1 MITYRTGDLLTAG
14 TQALVNTV
22 NTVGVMGK
30 GIALQ
35 FAERYKENLRVYQA
49 ACKSGTLTPG
59 TMLVVR
65 DHDLRGERIIVNFPT
80 KKDYK
85 HKSKYEYIETG
96 LVALVQVIQEHG
108 IRSIAIPPLGCG
120 NGGLDWE
127 VVKPMIERHLAAVD
141 AEVVVYE
148 PSPRVRSMLREEP
161 SRDAKLTPARTV
173 LLSALFQYER
183 TGGFSNLFVAN
194 KLAYFLQRM
203 GESSLRMKFEA
214 ARYGPY
220 TDAVGHMLYNVNGAF
235 LSGLEQKAARPFDDI
250 QLNYQRKL
258 DIDKDLKPE
267 QHTRL
272 KRLQA
277 LVEGFHAT
285 ADLELLSSVAF
296 ILEKKPGASAQEVVE
311 AMANWSKRKEDLA
324 DPEKVVAAMHHLQY
338 NEPSGALF

>member
-1 MITYRTGDLLTAG
+1 MIEYTTGNLLEADTE
-14 TQALVNTV
+14 ALVNTV

-35 FAERYKENLRVYQA
+35 FAKRYKENLRVYQA
-49 ACKSGTLTPG
+49 ACKSGTLVPG

-65 DHDLRGERIIVNFPT
+65 DHDLHGERIILNFPT
-80 KKDYK
+80 KKDFK

-96 LVALVQVIQEHG
+96 LAALVQVIQEHG

-127 VVKPMIERHLAAVD
+127 VVKPMIERHLSTVD
-141 AEVVVYE
+141 TEVVVYE
-148 PSPRVRSMLREEP
+148 PSARVRSILREAP
-161 SRDAKLTPARTV
+161 IRDARLTPARTV

-203 GESSLRMKFEA
+203 GDTSLRLNFEA

-250 QLNYQRKL
+250 QLNYQRKP

-267 QHTRL
+267 QRMRL
-272 KRLQA
+272 ERLQA
-277 LVEGFHAT
+277 LIEGFHAT

-296 ILEKKPGASAQEVVE
+296 ILERKPGASAQEVVE

-324 DPEKVVAAMHHLQY
+324 DPAKVAAAMQHLQDH
-338 NEPSGALF
+338 ETAGALF

>member
-1 MITYRTGDLLTAG
+1 MITYRTGDMLAAG

-49 ACKSGTLTPG
+49 ACKAGTLVPG

-65 DHDLRGERIIVNFPT
+65 DHDLHGERIIVNFPT

-96 LVALVQVIQEHG
+96 LAALVASIKEHN
-108 IRSIAIPPLGCG
+108 IHSIAVPPLGCG

-127 VVKPMIERHLAAVD
+127 VVRPMIERHLRALD
-141 AEVVVYE
+141 TEVVVYE
-148 PSPRVRSMLREEP
+148 PSAHVRESLREAPVRE
-161 SRDAKLTPARTV
+161 AKLTPARS
-173 LLSALFQYER
+173 LLLAALFQYER

-203 GESSLRMKFEA
+203 GDTSLRLTFEA

-220 TDAVGHMLYNVNGAF
+220 TATVGHMLYNVNGAF
-235 LSGLEQKAARPFDDI
+235 ITGLEQKAAKPFDDI
-250 QLNYQRKL
+250 RLNYERKSE
-258 DIDKDLKPE
+258 IEKDLKPE
-267 QHTRL
+267 QRARL
-272 KRLQA
+272 ERLQK
-277 LVEGFHAT
+277 LIDGFHAT
-285 ADLELLSSVAF
+285 SDLELLSSVAF
-296 ILEKKPGASAQEVVE
+296 ILEGAPRAEVQDVVD
-311 AMANWSKRKEDLA
+311 AMGQWSVRKEKLA
-324 DPEKVVAAMHHLQY
+324 EHTKVAEAIAHLRSTEQAG
-338 NEPSGALF
+338 SLF

>member
-1 MITYRTGDLLTAG
+1 MITYRTGDMLASG

-49 ACKSGTLTPG
+49 ACKSGTLVPG

-65 DHDLRGERIIVNFPT
+65 DHDLQGERIIVNFPT

-85 HKSKYEYIETG
+85 HKSKYEYIESG
-96 LVALVQVIQEHG
+96 LAALVASIKEHD
-108 IRSIAIPPLGCG
+108 IRSIAVPPLGCG
-120 NGGLDWE
+120 NGGLDWD
-127 VVKPMIERHLAAVD
+127 VVKPMIERYLGALQ
-141 AEVVVYE
+141 AEVVVYQ
-148 PSPRVRSMLREEP
+148 PSAHVRETLREEP
-161 SRDAKLTPARTV
+161 TRDAKLTPARTV

-203 GESSLRMKFEA
+203 GDTALRLKFEA

-220 TDAVGHMLYNVNGAF
+220 TDAVGHMLYNLNGAF
-235 LSGLEQKAARPFDDI
+235 LTGLEQKSARPFDDI
-250 QLNYQRKL
+250 QLNYQRKA

-267 QHTRL
+267 QRMRLDRL
-272 KRLQA
+272 KA
-277 LVEGFHAT
+277 LIEGFHAT

-296 ILEKKPGASAQEVVE
+296 ILEMQPGASAEQVVE
-311 AMANWSKRKEDLA
+311 AMAQWSKRKEDLA
-324 DPEKVVAAMHHLQY
+324 EPAKVVAAMQHLK
-338 NEPSGALF
+338 EHESSGALF

>member
-1 MITYRTGDLLTAG
+1 MNTYRTGDMLAAG

-49 ACKSGTLTPG
+49 ACKSGALVPG

-65 DHDLRGERIIVNFPT
+65 DQDIHGERIIVNFPT

-96 LVALVQVIQEHG
+96 LVALVAAIKEHG
-108 IRSIAIPPLGCG
+108 IRSIAVPPLGCG

-127 VVKPMIERHLAAVD
+127 IVKPMIERHLGALYT
-141 AEVVVYE
+141 EVVVYE
-148 PSPRVRSMLREEP
+148 PSAHVRESLREAPARE
-161 SRDAKLTPARTV
+161 AKLTPARS
-173 LLSALFQYER
+173 LLLAALFQYER

-203 GESSLRMKFEA
+203 GDTSLRLKFAA

-220 TDAVGHMLYNVNGAF
+220 TDTVGHMLYNVNGAF
-235 LSGLEQKAARPFDDI
+235 ITGLEQKAAKPFDDI
-250 QLNYQRKL
+250 RLNYERKTE
-258 DIDKDLKPE
+258 IEKDLKPE
-267 QHTRL
+267 QRARL
-272 KRLQA
+272 ERLQE
-277 LVEGFHAT
+277 LIDGFHAT
-285 ADLELLSSVAF
+285 SDLELLSSVAF
-296 ILEKKPGASAQEVVE
+296 ILEGQPGADVRQVVD
-311 AMANWSKRKEDLA
+311 AMGQWSKRKEQLA
-324 DPEKVVAAMHHLQY
+324 EPTKVAEAIEHLRSQ
-338 NEPSGALF
+338 EHTGSLF